1 MTDEQENKNAPDTEQ
16 EAAQDALK
24 EAVTARG
31 TEDETQDTPTM
42 ETPQEATES
51 PEKGTANESGQE
63 TDGTSD
69 PAIPAAALAIAPVL
83 MAAGGAAAEES
94 QETDEE
100 YETLEVNSLDIVKLG
115 RQGEHL
121 TQQVLIDCTA
131 WLDKLPGCTLLIAA
145 IRPGES
151 TVYLPTVSAAG
162 GVITWNIQDQ
172 DTANGGWGRGEV
184 RAMLDGKIKKS
195 VVFRTRVEPSLEGSG
210 SAPATPPD
218 WVQTILD
225 SVGKASA
232 DAAAAAASA
241 ATAVQQATAAATAAV
256 AAAEN
261 TAGLR
266 GWSLTKEA
274 DDTVTIDYH
283 QESEG

>member
-1 MTDEQENKNAPDTEQ
+1 MTDEQETMNAPDTEQ

-31 TEDETQDTPTM
+31 TVGGAKDTLAM
-42 ETPQEATES
+42 ETPQEATEG
-51 PEKGTANESGQE
+51 PEKGITNESGQE
-63 TDGTSD
+63 TDGTGN
-69 PAIPAAALAIAPVL
+69 PAIPAA
-83 MAAGGAAAEES
+83 
-94 QETDEE
+94 E

-210 SAPATPPD
+210 NAPATPPD

-241 ATAVQQATAAATAAV
+241 ATAAQQATAAATAAA

-274 DDTVTIDYH
+274 DDTVTIDYY